1 MAIWLSMANIGGRNV
16 MKQQNQEILHA
27 LCEEKTG
34 DSTEC
39 LKYSKDIKYVIR
51 RTSYNGNLC
60 REKLKEWDTEDVFP
74 EEQIQSCIRMGEWLL
89 DDFSIRNELN
99 IKKVLPPYMTKVFFF
114 MKDYSDK
121 KDQTLEKTVQAYI
134 KMTGLSVDNPED
146 LGRAVYEYAIL
157 KYKE

>member
-1 MAIWLSMANIGGRNV
+1 

-27 LCEEKTG
+27 LCEEKIG
-34 DSTEC
+34 DSTEH
-39 LKYSKDIKYVIR
+39 LQYSKDVKCVIR
-51 RTSYNGNLC
+51 KTSYNGNLC

-74 EEQIQSCIRMGEWLL
+74 EEKIQSCIRMGEWLP

-114 MKDYSDK
+114 MKDFSDK
-121 KDQTLEKTVQAYI
+121 KDQTLGKSVQAYI
-134 KMTGLSVDNPED
+134 KMTGLSIDSPEA
-146 LGRAVYEYAIL
+146 LGSAVYEYAIL

>member
-1 MAIWLSMANIGGRNV
+1 

-27 LCEEKTG
+27 LCEEKIG
-34 DSTEC
+34 DSTER
-39 LKYSKDIKYVIR
+39 LRYSEDIEYVIR
-51 RTSYNGNLC
+51 KTSYNGNLC

-74 EEQIQSCIRMGEWLL
+74 KEQIQSCIRMGEWLP
-89 DDFSIRNELN
+89 DDFNIRNELN
-99 IKKVLPPYMTKVFFF
+99 IKKLLPPYMTKVFFF
-114 MKDYSDK
+114 MKDFSDK

-134 KMTGLSVDNPED
+134 KMTGLPTDNPAD